1 MANGNFMIVVR
12 YSNPVKVAIGHR
24 PKAMVQE
31 QKKKKQ
37 TQKQQTKT
45 QHTMKKLALTI
56 AIVLGLGM
64 ISFAQ
69 GRMSNNEGATT
80 EGTGLFGLGVSFFN
94 RDGDV
99 TLFTDYGEYEEE
111 EELENGDFWY
121 SQGGNGLFGLGVGLF
136 NNREGGFAF
145 PGLPGF
151 DSEDDEDAPLGCG
164 IALLAGLSAAY
175 LVAKR
180 RKED

>member
-1 MANGNFMIVVR
+1 
-12 YSNPVKVAIGHR
+12 
-24 PKAMVQE
+24 
-31 QKKKKQ
+31 
-37 TQKQQTKT
+37 
-45 QHTMKKLALTI
+45 MKKLALTI
-56 AIVLGLGM
+56 AIVLGMGM

-99 TLFTDYGEYEEE
+99 TLFTDYSEYEEE
-111 EELENGDFWY
+111 EDWENGTDWWY
-121 SQGGNGLFGLGVGLF
+121 SQGGNGLFGLGAGLF
-136 NNREGGFAF
+136 NNRDGLVF

-151 DSEDDEDAPLGCG
+151 TSTDDEAAPLGRG
-164 IALLAGLSAAY
+164 IVLLAGLGAAY
-175 LVAKR
+175 LVAKK